1 MEQEEF
7 EIEEDIVDS
16 IQKEEQVTDTKPSV
30 ETVENKIPGE
40 IIKIDDETV
49 KTEELNS
56 EEDPQFSETKES
68 DSKVKIKS

>member
-1 MEQEEF
+1 MEQEEL

-16 IQKEEQVTDTKPSV
+16 NQKEEQITDTKPSV
-30 ETVENKIPGE
+30 ETIENEIPGE

-49 KTEELNS
+49 KTEEMNS